1 MDGIGS
7 PSRILA
13 LASSGVGCYRRSELS
28 AAGAASPLGKKPE
41 GDRWD
46 LGRRRGRSRCMR
58 RFGSALAVTAAAVF
72 GSSALTAGCAGSHSS
87 APATAGKSESAAAPT
102 AHRSVALYGFAGP
115 PPRLY
120 AVDRRSLRPRR
131 NRSVPVAGHVF
142 GWSFS
147 PERSRLA
154 AGSDVTA
161 ELRLYDLKRLRVL
174 GDVPLVEPGVHGLV
188 YASTWAGRSRVLT
201 AVVSP
206 GCCGLGDTVVSAV
219 DTDSL
224 RVVWRRD
231 LAGSL
236 QAGASYRGRFALVLG
251 PKWAIGPSRLVLVQ
265 PNGRLRTLRLEQI
278 RSGWQRY
285 GHGADRFVSDQWN
298 PGLALDPA
306 SGRAFAVQAGAPLA
320 QVDLRRMSVRYHELA
335 ESISLLG
342 RLHDWLD
349 PAAEAKAM
357 EGPDRHAVW
366 LGDGRL
372 AVTGVDY
379 QASVDSHGHQ
389 QELDKPAGLK
399 LIDTRNWSVHTLDHT
414 TSSLTFSGGIL
425 FAFGTSWDSRTSKM
439 SGSGLTAYDASGRK
453 LYHRYGHQP
462 IIGVEP
468 VPRGV
473 LVSGSRGSVVFHHQ
487 DLLQPQSGRLLG
499 HARVNVELLSGDEPF
514 WF

>member
-1 MDGIGS
+1 
-7 PSRILA
+7 
-13 LASSGVGCYRRSELS
+13 
-28 AAGAASPLGKKPE
+28 
-41 GDRWD
+41 
-46 LGRRRGRSRCMR
+46 MR
-58 RFGSALAVTAAAVF
+58 RFGSALAVTAAVAF
-72 GSSALTAGCAGSHSS
+72 GSSALAAGCAGRHSS
-87 APATAGKSESAAAPT
+87 APATAGKSGSAAAPT

-161 ELRLYDLKRLRVL
+161 ELRLYDLERMRVL
-174 GDVPLVEPGVHGLV
+174 GDVPLVEPGGHGLV

-206 GCCGLGDTVVSAV
+206 GCCGLGDTIVSAV
-219 DTDSL
+219 DADSR

-236 QAGASYRGRFALVLG
+236 QAGASYRGGFALVLG

-278 RSGWQRY
+278 RSGWQRS
-285 GHGADRFVSDQWN
+285 GGGDRFVSHQLN

-306 SGRAFAVQAGAPLA
+306 SGRAFVVQAGAPVA
-320 QVDLRRMSVRYHELA
+320 EVDLHRRSVRYHQLA
-335 ESISLLG
+335 EPISLLG
-342 RLHDWLD
+342 RLHDWLE
-349 PAAEAKAM
+349 PRAEAKAM
-357 EGPDRHAVW
+357 AGPDRHAVW
-366 LGDGRL
+366 LGNGRL

-399 LIDTRNWSVHTLDHT
+399 LIDTRNWSVRTLDHT

-425 FAFGTSWDSRTSKM
+425 FTFGTGWDSRTSKM

-473 LVSGSRGSVVFHHQ
+473 LVGGGQGSAVFHNQ
-487 DLLQPQSGRLLG
+487 DLLQPRSGRLLG
-499 HARVNVELLSGDEPF
+499 HARVNIELLSNDQPF

>member
-58 RFGSALAVTAAAVF
+58 RFGSALAVTAAAGF
-72 GSSALTAGCAGSHSS
+72 GSRALTAGCAGSHSS

-131 NRSVPVAGHVF
+131 NRSAPVAGHVF

-161 ELRLYDLKRLRVL
+161 ELRLYDLKRMRVL
-174 GDVPLVEPGVHGLV
+174 GDVRLVKPGVHGLV

-201 AVVSP
+201 AVVTP
-206 GCCGLGDTVVSAV
+206 GCCGPGDTVVSAV
-219 DTDSL
+219 DTHPL
-224 RVVWRRD
+224 R
-231 LAGSL
+231 G
-236 QAGASYRGRFALVLG
+236 
-251 PKWAIGPSRLVLVQ
+251 
-265 PNGRLRTLRLEQI
+265 
-278 RSGWQRY
+278 GWQRY

-335 ESISLLG
+335 GSISLLG

-399 LIDTRNWSVHTLDHT
+399 LIDTRNWSVHTLDRT

-453 LYHRYGHQP
+453 LYHRYGDRLVAS
-462 IIGVEP
+462 VEH

-473 LVSGSRGSVVFHHQ
+473 LVGGSQGSAVFHHQ
-487 DLLQPQSGRLLG
+487 DLLEPRTGRLLG
-499 HARVNVELLSGDEPF
+499 HARLDVELLSGDQPF
-514 WF
+514 W